1 MKLLN
6 LFSKRTTKDLSEAAL
21 SPHFRDQVRKAIQLL
36 GQSEGSLDNK
46 EVLQLFNDNSMTSQ
60 EAEEIMLFLPIAF
73 VRKMLPNMKWP
84 ETYIELIGQK
94 RSNEEK
100 KYSGTKSFVIIW
112 EETNDYYNN
121 APEKNTVLKI
131 AGRSAEFHVINKL
144 LLGNPGMKAEEIKL
158 SKASIIRS
166 PTGS

>member
-6 LFSKRTTKDLSEAAL
+6 FFSKRSAKDLSEAAL
-21 SPHFRDQVRKAIQLL
+21 SPHFRDQIRKAIQLL
-36 GQSEGSLDNK
+36 GQSEVSLDDR
-46 EVLQLFNDNSMTSQ
+46 EVLQLFISNGMTSQ

-73 VRKMLPNMKWP
+73 VRKMLPNMKWS

-94 RSNEEK
+94 RGTKEK
-100 KYSGTKSFVIIW
+100 KYFETKSFVIIW

-121 APEKNTVLKI
+121 APEKNTILRI

-144 LLGNPGMKAEEIKL
+144 LLANPGMKAEEIQLTK
-158 SKASIIRS
+158 SSIIRS
-166 PTGS
+166 ATGS

>member
-6 LFSKRTTKDLSEAAL
+6 FFSKRSAKDLSEAGL

-36 GQSEGSLDNK
+36 GQSEGSLDDK
-46 EVLQLFNDNSMTSQ
+46 EVLQLFIDNGMTSQ

-73 VRKMLPNMKWP
+73 VRKMLPNMKWS
-84 ETYIELIGQK
+84 ETYIEIIGQK
-94 RSNEEK
+94 RGNEEQ
-100 KYSGTKSFVIIW
+100 KYFKTKSFVIIW
-112 EETNDYYNN
+112 EETNHYYNN
-121 APEKNTVLKI
+121 APEKSTILKI

-144 LLGNPGMKAEEIKL
+144 LLAHPGMKAEEVK
-158 SKASIIRS
+158 STKTAIIRS